1 MNKEIAIKIVV
12 VLAIMVFIIPL
23 GYLLYSEFVEYENTS
38 PNQPT
43 VLSPYDGSADVGIT
57 ANLSW
62 AGGDPDGNFVTYDVY
77 FGVTSPPPKV
87 ATGQSATIYNPGT
100 LGYET
105 TYHWKIVAWDDN
117 GDSTASPVFSFTT
130 EAETTDDDNDDD
142 QQYPHTV
149 FIELGAAGWSENC
162 PATGE
167 ILHEMYLSDDYRFY
181 YVSMV
186 YDENDKAEQ
195 HLIEDYNIHD
205 FPTTYIDG
213 GYYVLDETE
222 DIKLDKSDFEDKISA
237 ATSRNVPNL
246 NIEVDADWDNKTEEF
261 ETTVFIENNE
271 DEKYEGRLKVYLVEK
286 ISRWYNYDGVPY
298 SFGFLDYIIDKDVTI
313 PAGKSI
319 SDSKLWPA
327 SDLDPDNLMV
337 IAVVFNS
344 KPIKKDSN
352 PSNLDHYHPFDAYYA
367 DATAAASVVEG
378 GNLPPQVGIEY
389 PKKLRINLFGNAK
402 RMTPFWKNTI
412 LIGKTTVKTYVSDDS
427 KVEKVE
433 FYIDDDLKETVTQ
446 EPYEWTFRK
455 VSLIKHL
462 VRRHTITVTAYDDE
476 GKTASA
482 SIDVIAILL

>member
-1 MNKEIAIKIVV
+1 MNREIVFKIIT

-23 GYLLYSEFVEYENTS
+23 GYLLYSEFVEDENTP

-43 VLSPYDGSADVGIT
+43 VLSLHSSSINVSIT
-57 ANLSW
+57 TTLSW
-62 AGGDPDGNFVTYDVY
+62 TGGDPDGDPVTYDVY
-77 FGVTSPPPKV
+77 FGITSPPPKV
-87 ATGQSATIYNPGT
+87 ATGQSVTTYDPGT

-105 TYHWKIVAWDDN
+105 TYYWKIVAWDDD
-117 GDSTASPVFSFTT
+117 GDSTASSVFSFTT
-130 EAETTDDDNDDD
+130 ETETTDDNDD
-142 QQYPHTV
+142 QQYLHTV
-149 FIELGAAGWSENC
+149 FIELGAAGWSKNC

-167 ILHEMYLSDDYRFY
+167 ILHEMYYSGDYRFY

-195 HLIEDYNIHD
+195 RLIEDYNIHD
-205 FPTTYIDG
+205 FPTTYVDG

-222 DIKLDKSDFEDKISA
+222 NIKLDKSDFEDKISA
-237 ATSRNVPNL
+237 ATLRKVPKL
-246 NIEVDADWDNKTEEF
+246 NIVVDVAWDNKTVEF

-313 PAGKSI
+313 PAGQSI

-327 SDLDPDNLMV
+327 SDLDPSNLMV
-337 IAVVFNS
+337 LAVVFNS

-352 PSNLDHYHPFDAYYA
+352 PSDLDHYHPFDAYYA
-367 DATAAASVVEG
+367 DATAAAEVVEG

-389 PKKLRINLFGNAK
+389 PKKLRINLFGNA
-402 RMTPFWKNTI
+402 RLMTPFWKNTI
-412 LIGKTTVKTYVSDDS
+412 LIGRTTVKAYASDDS

-433 FYIDDDLKETVTQ
+433 FYIDDELKETVTQ

-455 VSLIKHL
+455 VSFIKHL
-462 VRRHTITVTAYDDE
+462 VRRHTITVMAYDDE

-482 SIDVIAILL
+482 SIDVVAILL